1 MDDYKELIYKHLCDE
16 QRTFD
21 YIDHIYY
28 FTKCEHGIT
37 CTRSTFFRY
46 IKDHEELNN
55 RFKCNRA
62 NGFTER
68 FETKPCQQAQFDMK
82 ESVGLIDKSGKK
94 TKLYI
99 PTLTMS
105 WFRYNFR
112 CMILSPT
119 TNNLLVFLAQAFE
132 EIREVS
138 NRST

>member
-1 MDDYKELIYKHLCDE
+1 
-16 QRTFD
+16 
-21 YIDHIYY
+21 
-28 FTKCEHGIT
+28 
-37 CTRSTFFRY
+37 
-46 IKDHEELNN
+46 
-55 RFKCNRA
+55 
-62 NGFTER
+62 
-68 FETKPCQQAQFDMK
+68 MK

-105 WFRYNFR
+105 WFRYNCR